1 MHMGMK
7 HTFKVL
13 SSEEIESEH
22 QRVLDDKKYGADE
35 RLLEAVLS
43 KYPRNDDINLVA
55 LKVALIDLTNST
67 QLSKYRNKIVLF
79 DIASI
84 IFGIKDFDE
93 RVKNGDPQLVNEI
106 ARATK
111 MHNGDGYN
119 LFSFSSKYCCY
130 HNAIAYG
137 GDAYSIYDGVV
148 RDNLNK
154 FVTDLRKS
162 WIDKCREEFRYEE
175 FNQVITEL
183 LDYNNIQIAGRRRKF
198 DHFLWYKYRTNDE

>member
-1 MHMGMK
+1 MGMK

-43 KYPRNDDINLVA
+43 KYPWNDDINLVA

-93 RVKNGDPQLVNEI
+93 RVKNGAP
-106 ARATK
+106 
-111 MHNGDGYN
+111 
-119 LFSFSSKYCCY
+119 
-130 HNAIAYG
+130 
-137 GDAYSIYDGVV
+137 
-148 RDNLNK
+148 
-154 FVTDLRKS
+154 
-162 WIDKCREEFRYEE
+162 
-175 FNQVITEL
+175 
-183 LDYNNIQIAGRRRKF
+183 
-198 DHFLWYKYRTNDE
+198 